1 MRKSTLFISAAL
13 TTFMLAVMFGVVSAY
28 QSVVKSSQ
36 PVAVQPQPTAA
47 EVVNAAIVN
56 APAVVVPT
64 QATNITPE
72 TAAAVA
78 SKVINR
84 TDLFSAE
91 LAKFNDVD
99 AYLVTFSSGDLVY
112 VSLNGQILS
121 ISKLPVKTIVQK
133 GSKRGASDNQK
144 SSPVASNT
152 GNNSNSGS
160 SSSEGG
166 GEHEGGDD

>member
-28 QSVVKSSQ
+28 QNIVKSSQ
-36 PVAVQPQPTAA
+36 PVVAQMQPTAA
-47 EVVNAAIVN
+47 EVVNVPIVD
-56 APAVVVPT
+56 APVAVPT

-72 TAAAVA
+72 TAAALA

-112 VSLNGQILS
+112 VSLDGQILS

-144 SSPVASNT
+144 SSPVASN
-152 GNNSNSGS
+152 GGS
-160 SSSEGG
+160 SSGG